1 MCQNRLFWHM
11 FVSPNKI
18 THMRKLLLILC
29 TAFLFSCGKETDN
42 VAKIKVCVERPTS
55 TFVALVHDRTVREI
69 PLDST
74 GCAEIADTVPGF
86 RYARLYYGEHFKHL
100 FLEGGE
106 QLNIRFDGN
115 RFHEAIQTEGHNAPV
130 IDYLN
135 SVRPAGDELQNYAMP
150 FPDYLKAVKRKTD
163 DALSLLEARHLEKSN
178 PLFDRVERE
187 RLRYL
192 FAQSLL
198 MYPLGYVSQTG
209 DTLYEPGEDYFQ
221 ALESYV
227 TEQEEMGQVG
237 EYREF
242 IKEAAVILTRRE
254 GDPATGFY
262 RKMLAAM
269 RYVGKH
275 FSSPLLKQQLIA
287 AYAAEYVDFYGIRD
301 MEEMQSVVNAY
312 VTDPAAMA
320 IFRASYEK
328 WDLTSPGRPS
338 PDFRAEDTDGEV
350 HTLQEFRG
358 KYVYIDLWATWCKPC
373 KEELPHLKELEKKF
387 EGKNIV
393 FLGLSIDGNRTA
405 WEERVKSGELAG
417 VQLLL
422 GRRSDF
428 QQAYRIEG
436 IPRFILL
443 DPEGKIVNN
452 NMLRP
457 SSPDIEQVLEEMVK

>member
-1 MCQNRLFWHM
+1 
-11 FVSPNKI
+11 
-18 THMRKLLLILC
+18 MRKLFIILC
-29 TAFLFSCGKETDN
+29 AAFLLSCGNETDK
-42 VAKIKVCVERPTS
+42 VAKIKVCVEHPTS

-86 RYARLYYGEHFKHL
+86 RYARLYYGEDFKFL

-106 QLNIRFDGN
+106 RLDIRFNGN
-115 RFHEAIQTEGHNAPV
+115 RFREGIHVEGRNAPP

-135 SVRPAGDELQNYAMP
+135 SVRPAGDELQDYAVP
-150 FPDYLKAVKRKTD
+150 FADYYQTVKRKTE
-163 DALSLLEARHLEKSN
+163 DALSLLDARRLGKVN

-198 MYPLGYVSQTG
+198 LYPLGFVSQTG
-209 DTLYEPGEDYFQ
+209 DTLYQPDDAYFQ

-227 TEQEEMGQVG
+227 TEQEEMGQVS

-242 IKEAAVILTRRE
+242 IKEAAVLLTRRD

-262 RKMLAAM
+262 RKILAAM

-287 AYAAEYVDFYGIRD
+287 AYAAEYVDFYGIRN
-301 MEEMQSVVNAY
+301 MEEMLSVVNAY
-312 VTDPAAMA
+312 VTDPSAKA
-320 IFRASYEK
+320 IFLASYDK

-338 PDFRAEDTDGEV
+338 PDFRAEDTEGKV
-350 HTLQEFRG
+350 HTLREFRG

-373 KEELPHLKELEKKF
+373 KEELPHLKELEQKF
-387 EGKNIV
+387 KGKPIV
-393 FLGLSIDGNRTA
+393 FLGLSIDGNRAA

-452 NMLRP
+452 DMLRP
-457 SSPDIEQVLEEMVK
+457 SSPDIEEVLKRLSGMNP